1 MVRVLPMKAFRPP
14 ATLAAKL
21 AAPPYDVINTEEAR
35 KMADGNEVS
44 FLRVSEAPA
53 RLPVIGRKKLIKA
66 AGEMTLPYCGHPWRQ
81 VNKPEIDLPPS
92 ISQYDLRVYETGAR

>member
-1 MVRVLPMKAFRPP
+1 MLPMKAFRPP

-53 RLPVIGRKKLIKA
+53 RLPVIGR
-66 AGEMTLPYCGHPWRQ
+66 
-81 VNKPEIDLPPS
+81 
-92 ISQYDLRVYETGAR
+92 